1 MIRSRKVLA
10 SAKGQP
16 CAARFPGVCGGNPET
31 TVAPEL
37 LARFLDLCMPEPN
50 SGCWIWMGS
59 IKPNGYGNSKVE
71 RTRAGEM
78 AHRKSWRLH
87 KGPVP
92 EGLLVLHKCDVRCC
106 VNPDHLF
113 LGTYSDNLNDMVS
126 KGRNKPNDLFGE
138 DNPAA
143 KLTAEAVSAI
153 RSQPK
158 RYGYF
163 RAMARTYGVSACAIA
178 DVYYGRTWK

>member
-1 MIRSRKVLA
+1 MMIRSQAVLN
-10 SAKGQP
+10 SARGAP
-16 CAARFPGVCGGNPET
+16 
-31 TVAPEL
+31 PEL
-37 LARFLDLCMPEPN
+37 LSRFFDLCMPEPN

-71 RTRAGEM
+71 KTRASEM
-78 AHRKSWRLH
+78 AHRKSYRLH
-87 KGPVP
+87 EGPVP

-113 LGTYSDNLNDMVS
+113 LGTYSDNLNDMVA

-143 KLTAEAVSAI
+143 KLTDEAVLQI
-153 RSQPK
+153 RSRPK
-158 RYGYF
+158 WRGYF
-163 RAMARTYGVSACAIA
+163 TAMAAKYGVTPATISA
-178 DVYYGRTWK
+178 VYHGRTWK